1 MLVLGELNV
10 NLDKL
15 LKELHVFFVIV
26 DLDLSIGDVGRMRPL
41 DRVRESVHLDPAE
54 EGLLITSVLNKRDT
68 ELFLNGGSVAADI

>member
-15 LKELHVFFVIV
+15 LKELHVFFVVV